1 MHLLRT
7 KYINSMC
14 LYIHYVVHTKYGITI
29 AGLGLNRQKVL
40 SSGSICESHLLK
52 KVRVKVDHSLDL
64 IKFILNNAN

>member
-1 MHLLRT
+1 
-7 KYINSMC
+7 MC

-29 AGLGLNRQKVL
+29 AELGINRQKVL